1 MLVFKCFI
9 VYNYRVWQVIFI
21 KNISPYIKICFTFA
35 LVILI
40 GALLLMLPIST
51 NPGYETLNFVD
62 ALFMSTTSV
71 CVTGLTVVPNI
82 GAQISIFGKVVLAL
96 LIEIG
101 GLSFITIATFFIVMM
116 GGKIGISNRF
126 LLRESLNQNSLK
138 GIVGLIKKIIFTSLT
153 IQAFGFILNCLAFMS
168 YSPDPWTTIGVG
180 LFHTVASFN
189 NSGLDIFGD
198 LNVVGNLSMIPFSAD
213 VFVNVNTILL
223 IVFGG
228 LGFGVID
235 DIIHT
240 HNIKRFNI
248 NTKIVLITTILLI
261 FGGALFIK
269 ISNNARTWLE
279 CFLMSVSS
287 RTAGFQSIQC
297 ADLNSGEFCVIN
309 FLMFVGAS
317 PGSTGGG
324 IKTSTFFVIVVT
336 IIAIALGKKPVV
348 FKREISHSIIVKSLA
363 LAITAIIFCCLAIFF
378 IAIMDPNLEIRK
390 IIFEVISAFSTT
402 GLSMGITGDLS
413 VGSELIIIFM
423 MYFGRLGPLTILSLI
438 NRNWRTG
445 SENGIKYVEEKVVIG

>member
-1 MLVFKCFI
+1 MQFRK
-9 VYNYRVWQVIFI
+9 VIFI
-21 KNISPYIKICFTFA
+21 KNISPYIKICLTFA
-35 LVILI
+35 GVILI
-40 GALLLMLPIST
+40 GALLLMLPISV
-51 NPGYETLNFVD
+51 NEGYENLNFVD

-71 CVTGLTVVPNI
+71 CVTGLTVVPNC
-82 GAQISIFGKVVLAL
+82 GAQISVFGKIVLAL

-101 GLSFITIATFFIVMM
+101 GLSFITVFTFFIILM

-138 GIVGLIKKIIFTSLT
+138 GIVGLVKKIIFLALS
-153 IQAFGFILNCLAFMS
+153 IQFIGFILNFLAFMS
-168 YSPDPWTTIGVG
+168 YDDDIMTVIGVS

-198 LNVVGNLSMIPFSAD
+198 LATVPGDLSMIPFAAD
-213 VFVNVNTILL
+213 VFVNINTILL

-228 LGFGVID
+228 LGFMVLDDVIR
-235 DIIHT
+235 T
-240 HNIKRFNI
+240 RRWKKFNI
-248 NTKIVLITTILLI
+248 NTKIVLITTIFLI
-261 FGGALFIK
+261 FGGALFLK
-269 ISNNARTWLE
+269 IANKEYTWLE

-287 RTAGFQSIQC
+287 RTAGFQSVQC
-297 ADLNSGEFCVIN
+297 ADLNGGEFCIIN
-309 FLMFVGAS
+309 ALMFIGAS

-324 IKTSTFFVIVVT
+324 IKTSTFFVIIVT
-336 IIAIALGKKPVV
+336 IISIALGKKPVV
-348 FKREISHSIIVKSLA
+348 FKRQISHSIIVKSLA
-363 LAITAIIFCCLAIFF
+363 LAVTAIIFCCIAIFL
-378 IAIMDPNLEIRK
+378 ITLMDPNLGVDT

-402 GLSMGITGDLS
+402 GLSMGITSKLS

-445 SENGIKYVEEKVVIG
+445 TDNGIRYVEEKVVIG